1 MSAIGSVIV
10 AVCVAFVFTLL
21 GTPLAVGALRRL
33 KAGQPIRDINP
44 AGHAVKRG
52 TPTMG
57 GLVFIAGTLVA
68 YVAGHLMLKTLSNNY
83 IVPPGPTITG
93 LVLLGLFVFCGGI
106 GFWDDLVKVRKK
118 NSAGLSARFRL
129 LLQILVG
136 GVFGTVALYF
146 PSHAKPA
153 SASTTVGG
161 TMISFVKD
169 ISWLD
174 VGRAG
179 AVVFFIL
186 LLMATTNGV
195 NLTDGLD
202 GLATGASTMVM
213 AGYMLIAFWQFR
225 HWCGDTTGSGFTKNY
240 CYQVRDPLEMAL
252 IAGACAGALLGFLW
266 WNASP
271 ARVFMGDT
279 GSMAIGGLVAALA
292 LATRTE
298 LLLPIMGLLYVI
310 ETMSV
315 IIQVISFKTTRRRVF
330 RMSPIHHHFEL
341 AGWSEVNI
349 VIRFWIIAGIG
360 VAISL
365 GLFYGD
371 FLRTVS

>member
-10 AVCVAFVFTLL
+10 AVCVAFVISLL
-21 GTPLAVGALRRL
+21 GTPLAIGALRRL

-44 AGHAVKRG
+44 SGHAVKRG

-57 GLVFIAGTLVA
+57 GLVFIGGTLVA
-68 YVAGHLMLKTLSNNY
+68 YVAGHLMLKTLSHDY

-93 LVLLGLFVFCGGI
+93 LVLLGLFVFCGAI
-106 GFWDDLVKVRKK
+106 GFWDDFVKVRKK

-129 LLQILVG
+129 VLQMLVG
-136 GVFGTVALYF
+136 GAFGTVALYF

-153 SASTTVGG
+153 SASTTVGS
-161 TMISFVKD
+161 TMISFVRD

-179 AVVFFIL
+179 AVIFFIL

-225 HWCGDTTGSGFTKNY
+225 HWCGDVGGNGFTPQY
-240 CYQVRDPLEMAL
+240 CYQVRDPLETAL

-310 ETMSV
+310 ETASV

-371 FLRTVS
+371 FLRTVH

>member
-10 AVCVAFVFTLL
+10 AVCVAFVFTLM
-21 GTPLAVGALRRL
+21 GTPLAIGALRRL

-44 AGHAVKRG
+44 AGHSVKRG

-57 GLVFIAGTLVA
+57 GLVFIGGTLVA
-68 YVAGHLMLKTLSNNY
+68 YVAGHLMLKTLSHNY

-93 LVLLGLFVFCGGI
+93 LVLLGLFVFSGAI
-106 GFWDDLVKVRKK
+106 GFWDDFLKVRKK
-118 NSAGLSARFRL
+118 NSAGVSARSKL
-129 LLQILVG
+129 ALQILVG
-136 GVFGTVALYF
+136 GVFGTVALFF
-146 PSHAKPA
+146 PSDATPA
-153 SASTTVGG
+153 SASTTVGS

-174 VGRAG
+174 VGRVG
-179 AVVFFIL
+179 AVVLFIL
-186 LLMATTNGV
+186 LVMGTTNGV

-213 AGYMLIAFWQFR
+213 AGYMMIAFWQFR
-225 HWCGDTTGSGFTKNY
+225 HWCGDTGGSGYTAKY
-240 CYQVRDPLEMAL
+240 CYPVRDPLEMAL

-330 RMSPIHHHFEL
+330 RMSPLHHHFEL

-360 VAISL
+360 VAIAL

>member
-1 MSAIGSVIV
+1 
-10 AVCVAFVFTLL
+10 
-21 GTPLAVGALRRL
+21 
-33 KAGQPIRDINP
+33 
-44 AGHAVKRG
+44 
-52 TPTMG
+52 
-57 GLVFIAGTLVA
+57 
-68 YVAGHLMLKTLSNNY
+68 
-83 IVPPGPTITG
+83 
-93 LVLLGLFVFCGGI
+93 
-106 GFWDDLVKVRKK
+106 
-118 NSAGLSARFRL
+118 
-129 LLQILVG
+129 
-136 GVFGTVALYF
+136 
-146 PSHAKPA
+146 
-153 SASTTVGG
+153 
-161 TMISFVKD
+161 
-169 ISWLD
+169 
-174 VGRAG
+174 
-179 AVVFFIL
+179 
-186 LLMATTNGV
+186 
-195 NLTDGLD
+195 
-202 GLATGASTMVM
+202 MVM
-213 AGYMLIAFWQFR
+213 AGYMMIAFWQFR
-225 HWCGDTTGSGFTKNY
+225 HWCGDVGGNGFTPQY
-240 CYQVRDPLEMAL
+240 CYQVRDPLETAL

-310 ETMSV
+310 ETASV

-371 FLRTVS
+371 FLRTVH